1 MGGTKG
7 YRSYRGRTSKG
18 KIALAVLLV
27 LIILAAVGFLWL
39 QEYIVYDRDGSFHLE
54 LPWKTETPPAEEEVP
69 PEDVEITIQ
78 EPEKPKALAA
88 FSASAA
94 PLTQAG
100 WKDAWLGA
108 SVMSAPAYNAAA
120 VTLKDSTG
128 HIYFAA
134 TGAAAGTVS
143 TAEDT
148 AAALAEVAESSYH
161 SIARMSCFLDPIAA
175 RADVEGMGLKN
186 TGGYIFYDGN
196 NGNWLDPSKPAARQ
210 YLCTL
215 AAELAQQGFDEILL
229 TDVGYPTVGKLDKID
244 YNGADRAA
252 SIRLFLE
259 ELRSALGEYGVAVSI
274 ELPPEV
280 ITSGADDT
288 AGLVLSDIA
297 PLVDRVYAVTT
308 VDQIPALEAAVSAA
322 GEDTDFVAELTGHSP
337 DVTGSCLILAEES
350 ARADWQGRFSG
361 ASSAVRL
368 LIGPQGPL
376 CQSGELME
384 PFIHHIPHTHGQVIP
399 VTTVQ
404 RHALKAVA
412 VVGAGLLAGAV
423 VTALPHLLQ
432 KFPLDG
438 HGFRMAALPVQ
449 LVLLN
454 CKFIAID
461 LHVSA
466 SSSNVK
472 T

>member
-148 AAALAEVAESSYH
+148 AAALAEVTESSYH
-161 SIARMSCFLDPIAA
+161 S
-175 RADVEGMGLKN
+175 
-186 TGGYIFYDGN
+186 
-196 NGNWLDPSKPAARQ
+196 
-210 YLCTL
+210 L

-297 PLVDRVYAVTT
+297 PLVDR
-308 VDQIPALEAAVSAA
+308 
-322 GEDTDFVAELTGHSP
+322 
-337 DVTGSCLILAEES
+337 
-350 ARADWQGRFSG
+350 RFSG

-412 VVGAGLLAGAV
+412 VVRAGLLAGAV

>member
-1 MGGTKG
+1 MGVLIFTGLFICSPVLLLLSGSMTGEYELTQAFK
-7 YRSYRGRTSKG
+7 
-18 KIALAVLLV
+18 AVLSGGSGFINWTVLPEFPTLEWYRRLLFYSPQFFILFWNSIKMV

-148 AAALAEVAESSYH
+148 AAALAEVTESSYH
-161 SIARMSCFLDPIAA
+161 SIGRMSCFLDPIAA

-337 DVTGSCLILAEES
+337 DVTGSCLILA
-350 ARADWQGRFSG
+350 D
-361 ASSAVRL
+361 
-368 LIGPQGPL
+368 
-376 CQSGELME
+376 
-384 PFIHHIPHTHGQVIP
+384 
-399 VTTVQ
+399 
-404 RHALKAVA
+404 
-412 VVGAGLLAGAV
+412 
-423 VTALPHLLQ
+423 
-432 KFPLDG
+432 
-438 HGFRMAALPVQ
+438 
-449 LVLLN
+449 
-454 CKFIAID
+454 
-461 LHVSA
+461 
-466 SSSNVK
+466 
-472 T
+472 

>member
-1 MGGTKG
+1 MNNRQFRISGAYLVFLALLIYLFSTYVRRMDMENLYTYQQFETAVENGEVVSAVISQSEATPTGTVRLTMKDG
-7 YRSYRGRTSKG
+7 SGRVYYNSQ
-18 KIALAVLLV
+18 
-27 LIILAAVGFLWL
+27 AAVPG
-39 QEYIVYDRDGSFHLE
+39 
-54 LPWKTETPPAEEEVP
+54 A
-69 PEDVEITIQ
+69 VE
-78 EPEKPKALAA
+78 
-88 FSASAA
+88 
-94 PLTQAG
+94 
-100 WKDAWLGA
+100 
-108 SVMSAPAYNAAA
+108 
-120 VTLKDSTG
+120 
-128 HIYFAA
+128 
-134 TGAAAGTVS
+134 

-148 AAALAEVAESSYH
+148 AEALAMVMRGGTEGAARA
-161 SIARMSCFLDPIAA
+161 IARLSCLLDPIAA
-175 RADVEGMGLKN
+175 KADVEGMGLKN

-337 DVTGSCLILAEES
+337 DVTGSCLILA
-350 ARADWQGRFSG
+350 D
-361 ASSAVRL
+361 
-368 LIGPQGPL
+368 
-376 CQSGELME
+376 
-384 PFIHHIPHTHGQVIP
+384 
-399 VTTVQ
+399 
-404 RHALKAVA
+404 
-412 VVGAGLLAGAV
+412 
-423 VTALPHLLQ
+423 
-432 KFPLDG
+432 
-438 HGFRMAALPVQ
+438 
-449 LVLLN
+449 
-454 CKFIAID
+454 
-461 LHVSA
+461 
-466 SSSNVK
+466 
-472 T
+472 

>member
-1 MGGTKG
+1 MAEILTAAQRVVLARHIARPGTADFIAALFTDFFEQKGDRQNREDPSILGGIALYKGHPVTVIGHRKGKTLEENVAYNFGMPGPEG
-7 YRSYRGRTSKG
+7 YRKAQRLMDQAEKFKRPVITFVDTPGAYPGLEAEARGQG
-18 KIALAVLLV
+18 EAIA
-27 LIILAAVGFLWL
+27 
-39 QEYIVYDRDGSFHLE
+39 
-54 LPWKTETPPAEEEVP
+54 
-69 PEDVEITIQ
+69 
-78 EPEKPKALAA
+78 
-88 FSASAA
+88 
-94 PLTQAG
+94 
-100 WKDAWLGA
+100 
-108 SVMSAPAYNAAA
+108 
-120 VTLKDSTG
+120 ST
-128 HIYFAA
+128 
-134 TGAAAGTVS
+134 
-143 TAEDT
+143 
-148 AAALAEVAESSYH
+148 
-161 SIARMSCFLDPIAA
+161 IARMSCFLDPIAA

-337 DVTGSCLILAEES
+337 DVTGSCLILA
-350 ARADWQGRFSG
+350 D
-361 ASSAVRL
+361 
-368 LIGPQGPL
+368 
-376 CQSGELME
+376 
-384 PFIHHIPHTHGQVIP
+384 
-399 VTTVQ
+399 
-404 RHALKAVA
+404 
-412 VVGAGLLAGAV
+412 
-423 VTALPHLLQ
+423 
-432 KFPLDG
+432 
-438 HGFRMAALPVQ
+438 
-449 LVLLN
+449 
-454 CKFIAID
+454 
-461 LHVSA
+461 
-466 SSSNVK
+466 
-472 T
+472 

>member
-148 AAALAEVAESSYH
+148 AAALAEVTESSYH
-161 SIARMSCFLDPIAA
+161 SIGRMSCFLDPIAA
-175 RADVEGMGLKN
+175 RA
-186 TGGYIFYDGN
+186 
-196 NGNWLDPSKPAARQ
+196 
-210 YLCTL
+210 
-215 AAELAQQGFDEILL
+215 
-229 TDVGYPTVGKLDKID
+229 
-244 YNGADRAA
+244 
-252 SIRLFLE
+252 
-259 ELRSALGEYGVAVSI
+259 
-274 ELPPEV
+274 
-280 ITSGADDT
+280 
-288 AGLVLSDIA
+288 
-297 PLVDRVYAVTT
+297 
-308 VDQIPALEAAVSAA
+308 EAAA
-322 GEDTDFVAELTGHSP
+322 
-337 DVTGSCLILAEES
+337 
-350 ARADWQGRFSG
+350 
-361 ASSAVRL
+361 
-368 LIGPQGPL
+368 
-376 CQSGELME
+376 M
-384 PFIHHIPHTHGQVIP
+384 
-399 VTTVQ
+399 
-404 RHALKAVA
+404 
-412 VVGAGLLAGAV
+412 
-423 VTALPHLLQ
+423 
-432 KFPLDG
+432 
-438 HGFRMAALPVQ
+438 LPV
-449 LVLLN
+449 LEGLDAE
-454 CKFIAID
+454 K
-461 LHVSA
+461 LHY
-466 SSSNVK
+466 
-472 T
+472 

>member
-148 AAALAEVAESSYH
+148 AAALAEVTESSYH

-210 YLCTL
+210 
-215 AAELAQQGFDEILL
+215 
-229 TDVGYPTVGKLDKID
+229 
-244 YNGADRAA
+244 
-252 SIRLFLE
+252 FL
-259 ELRSALGEYGVAVSI
+259 
-274 ELPPEV
+274 
-280 ITSGADDT
+280 
-288 AGLVLSDIA
+288 
-297 PLVDRVYAVTT
+297 
-308 VDQIPALEAAVSAA
+308 
-322 GEDTDFVAELTGHSP
+322 
-337 DVTGSCLILAEES
+337 
-350 ARADWQGRFSG
+350 
-361 ASSAVRL
+361 
-368 LIGPQGPL
+368 
-376 CQSGELME
+376 
-384 PFIHHIPHTHGQVIP
+384 
-399 VTTVQ
+399 
-404 RHALKAVA
+404 
-412 VVGAGLLAGAV
+412 
-423 VTALPHLLQ
+423 
-432 KFPLDG
+432 
-438 HGFRMAALPVQ
+438 
-449 LVLLN
+449 
-454 CKFIAID
+454 
-461 LHVSA
+461 
-466 SSSNVK
+466 
-472 T
+472 

>member
-18 KIALAVLLV
+18 KIALAVVLV

-39 QEYIVYDRDGSFHLE
+39 QEYIVYDADGNARLD
-54 LPWKTETPPAEEEVP
+54 LPWRQEASVPPAEEEDP
-69 PEDVEITIQ
+69 LQNVEITVQ
-78 EPEKPKALAA
+78 EPEAPAELAA
-88 FSASAA
+88 FSAGAA
-94 PLTQAG
+94 PLTRA
-100 WKDAWLGA
+100 AWQETWMGA
-108 SVMSAPAYNAAA
+108 TMMSAPAWNAAA
-120 VTLKDSTG
+120 VTLKDSAG
-128 HIYFAA
+128 HICFAA
-134 TGAAAGTVS
+134 AGAAAGTVS

-148 AAALAEVAESSYH
+148 AAALTEVTESDFH
-161 SIARMSCFLDPIAA
+161 TIARMSCFLDPIAA

-186 TGGYIFYDGN
+186 TGGYIYYDGN
-196 NGNWLDPSKPAARQ
+196 DLNWLDPSKPAARQ

-337 DVTGSCLILAEES
+337 DVTGSCLILA
-350 ARADWQGRFSG
+350 D
-361 ASSAVRL
+361 
-368 LIGPQGPL
+368 
-376 CQSGELME
+376 
-384 PFIHHIPHTHGQVIP
+384 
-399 VTTVQ
+399 
-404 RHALKAVA
+404 
-412 VVGAGLLAGAV
+412 
-423 VTALPHLLQ
+423 
-432 KFPLDG
+432 
-438 HGFRMAALPVQ
+438 
-449 LVLLN
+449 
-454 CKFIAID
+454 
-461 LHVSA
+461 
-466 SSSNVK
+466 
-472 T
+472 

>member
-1 MGGTKG
+1 
-7 YRSYRGRTSKG
+7 
-18 KIALAVLLV
+18 
-27 LIILAAVGFLWL
+27 
-39 QEYIVYDRDGSFHLE
+39 
-54 LPWKTETPPAEEEVP
+54 
-69 PEDVEITIQ
+69 
-78 EPEKPKALAA
+78 
-88 FSASAA
+88 
-94 PLTQAG
+94 
-100 WKDAWLGA
+100 
-108 SVMSAPAYNAAA
+108 MSAPAYNAAA

-148 AAALAEVAESSYH
+148 AAALTEVTESSYH
-161 SIARMSCFLDPIAA
+161 SIGRMSCFLDPIAA

-244 YNGADRAA
+244 YNCADRAA
-252 SIRLFLE
+252 SIRLFME

-337 DVTGSCLILAEES
+337 DVTGSCLILAE
-350 ARADWQGRFSG
+350 
-361 ASSAVRL
+361 
-368 LIGPQGPL
+368 
-376 CQSGELME
+376 
-384 PFIHHIPHTHGQVIP
+384 
-399 VTTVQ
+399 
-404 RHALKAVA
+404 
-412 VVGAGLLAGAV
+412 
-423 VTALPHLLQ
+423 
-432 KFPLDG
+432 
-438 HGFRMAALPVQ
+438 
-449 LVLLN
+449 
-454 CKFIAID
+454 
-461 LHVSA
+461 
-466 SSSNVK
+466 
-472 T
+472 

>member
-7 YRSYRGRTSKG
+7 YRSYRGRTAKG

-148 AAALAEVAESSYH
+148 AAALAEVTESSYH
-161 SIARMSCFLDPIAA
+161 SIGRMSCFLDPIAA

-215 AAELAQQGFDEILL
+215 AAELDK
-229 TDVGYPTVGKLDKID
+229 TDYT
-244 YNGADRAA
+244 GADRAA
-252 SIRLFLE
+252 SIRRFLE
-259 ELRSALGEYGVAVSI
+259 ELRGALGEYGVAVSI

-337 DVTGSCLILAEES
+337 DVTGSCLILA
-350 ARADWQGRFSG
+350 D
-361 ASSAVRL
+361 
-368 LIGPQGPL
+368 
-376 CQSGELME
+376 
-384 PFIHHIPHTHGQVIP
+384 
-399 VTTVQ
+399 
-404 RHALKAVA
+404 
-412 VVGAGLLAGAV
+412 
-423 VTALPHLLQ
+423 
-432 KFPLDG
+432 
-438 HGFRMAALPVQ
+438 
-449 LVLLN
+449 
-454 CKFIAID
+454 
-461 LHVSA
+461 
-466 SSSNVK
+466 
-472 T
+472 

>member
-134 TGAAAGTVS
+134 TGAAA
-143 TAEDT
+143 
-148 AAALAEVAESSYH
+148 
-161 SIARMSCFLDPIAA
+161 

-274 ELPPEV
+274 ELPPDV

-337 DVTGSCLILAEES
+337 DVTGSCLILA
-350 ARADWQGRFSG
+350 D
-361 ASSAVRL
+361 
-368 LIGPQGPL
+368 
-376 CQSGELME
+376 
-384 PFIHHIPHTHGQVIP
+384 
-399 VTTVQ
+399 
-404 RHALKAVA
+404 
-412 VVGAGLLAGAV
+412 
-423 VTALPHLLQ
+423 
-432 KFPLDG
+432 
-438 HGFRMAALPVQ
+438 
-449 LVLLN
+449 
-454 CKFIAID
+454 
-461 LHVSA
+461 
-466 SSSNVK
+466 
-472 T
+472 

>member
-120 VTLKDSTG
+120 VTLKDSSG

-148 AAALAEVAESSYH
+148 AAALAEVTESSYH
-161 SIARMSCFLDPIAA
+161 SIGRMSCFLDPIAA

-215 AAELAQQGFDEILL
+215 AAELAQQGVDEILL

-244 YNGADRAA
+244 YNGADRRPA
-252 SIRLFLE
+252 SGCSW
-259 ELRSALGEYGVAVSI
+259 RS
-274 ELPPEV
+274 
-280 ITSGADDT
+280 
-288 AGLVLSDIA
+288 
-297 PLVDRVYAVTT
+297 
-308 VDQIPALEAAVSAA
+308 
-322 GEDTDFVAELTGHSP
+322 
-337 DVTGSCLILAEES
+337 C
-350 ARADWQGRFSG
+350 
-361 ASSAVRL
+361 
-368 LIGPQGPL
+368 
-376 CQSGELME
+376 
-384 PFIHHIPHTHGQVIP
+384 
-399 VTTVQ
+399 
-404 RHALKAVA
+404 
-412 VVGAGLLAGAV
+412 
-423 VTALPHLLQ
+423 
-432 KFPLDG
+432 
-438 HGFRMAALPVQ
+438 AALWVSMVWLSPLSCRRRSSPPAPTTLPAWYSRISPRWWTESTPSPRLTRSPRWKRRSVPPVRTRT
-449 LVLLN
+449 
-454 CKFIAID
+454 
-461 LHVSA
+461 SWR
-466 SSSNVK
+466 S
-472 T
+472 